1 MAHTSIQDKILSE
14 LSKNSPLYTADL
26 VKAVGM
32 PKRQVTDNAAHVRAK
47 GLITSNR
54 ANIGTPCRYAI
65 TNAGRIK
72 MGMAPVDEVA
82 VVDKPKPA
90 IRKYGA
96 DLQQQG
102 YFFLPRDKAIVEAI
116 AIDMNEGFTSAN
128 APYIRDRYLPQRLAV
143 NNPESVT
150 EKGQPHGRDV

>member
-1 MAHTSIQDKILSE
+1 MKDEGSAGATVENTHE
-14 LSKNSPLYTADL
+14 PLAEDS
-26 VKAVGM
+26 G
-32 PKRQVTDNAAHVRAK
+32 
-47 GLITSNR
+47 
-54 ANIGTPCRYAI
+54 
-65 TNAGRIK
+65 
-72 MGMAPVDEVA
+72 
-82 VVDKPKPA
+82 
-90 IRKYGA
+90 RKYGA

>member
-1 MAHTSIQDKILSE
+1 MKDEGSAGATVENTHE
-14 LSKNSPLYTADL
+14 PLAEES
-26 VKAVGM
+26 G
-32 PKRQVTDNAAHVRAK
+32 
-47 GLITSNR
+47 
-54 ANIGTPCRYAI
+54 
-65 TNAGRIK
+65 
-72 MGMAPVDEVA
+72 
-82 VVDKPKPA
+82 
-90 IRKYGA
+90 RKYGA